1 MNENIQ
7 TSDVKEIASENMAKA
22 LLESLLLFVQQLP
35 KPWAQMTEAEQ
46 NDVIDA
52 LRKGVR
58 ESTDCAV
65 RLISA
70 NGAISVDGELEQVTI
85 KDGIKAQVTISR
97 NAQNLSELFDAV
109 GKEVLIVCA
118 GNPVYDKGLDEVHG
132 ESDQR
137 GLDLGEEYAP
147 EPHPSNLL
155 LGE

>member
-65 RLISA
+65 RL
-70 NGAISVDGELEQVTI
+70 SVPT
-85 KDGIKAQVTISR
+85 
-97 NAQNLSELFDAV
+97 ELFQLTVNLNKSRSKTGSRLKSRSAETL
-109 GKEVLIVCA
+109 KT
-118 GNPVYDKGLDEVHG
+118 Y
-132 ESDQR
+132 
-137 GLDLGEEYAP
+137 
-147 EPHPSNLL
+147 PSYSMRL
-155 LGE
+155 EKKY